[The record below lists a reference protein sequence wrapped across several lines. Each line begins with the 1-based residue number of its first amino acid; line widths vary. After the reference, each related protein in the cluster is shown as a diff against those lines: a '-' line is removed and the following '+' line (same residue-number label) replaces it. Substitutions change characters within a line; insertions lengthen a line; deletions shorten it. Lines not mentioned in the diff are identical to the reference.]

1 MRFVHVRS
9 APVSSC
15 PRMAVVISRSYMMG
29 GGGWIVSVCNDLI
42 HILLVVVCVG
52 GIYGVPKGLW
62 EEDDVFDVGEVSIES
77 LSSGGPG

>member
-42 HILLVVVCVG
+42 HMLLVVVCVG
-52 GIYGVPKGLW
+52 GI
-62 EEDDVFDVGEVSIES
+62 VGCGRQLKPCIQNWFEITWDITF
-77 LSSGGPG
+77 